1 MKKGQGKFEQTLQG
15 IYGVLN
21 GLKVLQAIR
30 ESLIM
35 IFPIIMIGAFALV
48 LRSFPVD
55 VYLSFIQEFAGGVI
69 DKFLGYLFQATF
81 GFLSLYMVIS
91 LSICYLNKLESGQE
105 SYFGSIFSSLLFFGF
120 SSGLLGEE
128 VNVLSCVGVNAIF
141 TGIISALVATRLYV
155 FLQRK
160 CSFNIRFYTSGTG
173 EIYHHMLKFLVPIAM
188 IGILAAI
195 INLVIE
201 AVFGANS
208 FQDIYTT
215 ALRSLFAITGRSFFS
230 GLLYVII
237 VHFLWFFGIHGGNVM
252 AEVHKTYFEPALDI
266 NVAILAQ
273 GGVPT
278 EIFSKTFFDVFV
290 LMGGCGS
297 TLCLLLAIFLFE
309 KRRNLRKLTKF
320 SVVPSIFNIN
330 ELLVFGIP
338 IVFNPIMFIPFFLT
352 PVVNLIISAS
362 AMKLGLVPLVTKGV
376 EWTTPIFLGG
386 YYATGSIS
394 GVILQAVNLL
404 AGVMIYRPF
413 VRILDRVDER
423 NSMEK
428 MKNLVDCL
436 CESERSRV
444 PVTLLALRGDAGTT
458 AKFISDELENFF
470 MKEKPLMY
478 FQPQYDKDGRC
489 IGAEALLRWK
499 HPVYGMVYPP
509 LVVKLLDEM
518 GELTTAEKNIFK
530 SVFLDMDVIKRNWGE
545 DVKISINV
553 TGVTIQSSEFEEFL
567 NEMKEEYPQH
577 IPNIMIEITEQ
588 ASLQVNEALSERLSR
603 IKKMG
608 YEFAIDDF
616 SMGSTSVKYLK
627 SSVFDMIKLDGSLI
641 KDILTDERSRG
652 IVKTLV
658 QMAED
663 FHLQIL
669 AEFVETEEQ
678 KQLLESM
685 GCYLYQGYFYSPAVP
700 LEDFCRHEK

>member
-1 MKKGQGKFEQTLQG
+1 MKKELGRFEQTLQG
-15 IYGVLN
+15 IYDVLN

-35 IFPIIMIGAFALV
+35 IFPIIMVGAFALV
-48 LRSFPVD
+48 LRSFPVE
-55 VYLSFIQEFAGGVI
+55 VYLSFIQGFAGGVI

-81 GFLSLYMVIS
+81 GILSLYMVVS
-91 LSICYLNKLESGQE
+91 LSICYMNKLGNGQE
-105 SYFGSIFSSLLFFGF
+105 SYFGAVFSSLLFFGF
-120 SSGLLGEE
+120 LSGLFKEE
-128 VNVLSCVGVNAIF
+128 VNVLSCVGVNALF
-141 TGIISALVATRLYV
+141 TGIISALIATKLYV
-155 FLQRK
+155 FLQRR
-160 CSFNIRFYTSGTG
+160 FRLNIRFYASGTG

-188 IGILAAI
+188 IGILATTI
-195 INLVIE
+195 HLVIE
-201 AVFGANS
+201 VVFGADS
-208 FQDIYTT
+208 FQDIYTSV
-215 ALRSLFAITGRSFFS
+215 LRSLFAITGRNFLS

-252 AEVHKTYFEPALDI
+252 EEVHKTCFEPALDI
-266 NVAILAQ
+266 NMAVLAQ

-309 KRRNLRKLTKF
+309 KRRNLRKLAKF
-320 SVVPSIFNIN
+320 SVAPSIFNIN

-338 IVFNPIMFIPFFLT
+338 IVFNPIMFIPFFVT
-352 PVVNLIISAS
+352 PVVNLVISAS
-362 AMKLGLVPLVTKGV
+362 AMKLGLVPIVTRGV

-386 YYATGSIS
+386 FYATGSIS
-394 GVILQAVNLL
+394 GAILQAVNLVT
-404 AGVMIYRPF
+404 GVMIYRPF
-413 VRILDRVDER
+413 VRILDRADER

-428 MKNLVDCL
+428 MKKLVNCL
-436 CESERSRV
+436 SESERSGI
-444 PVTLLALRGDAGTT
+444 PVTLLALRGDAGAT
-458 AKFISDELENFF
+458 AKFLSDELENFF
-470 MKEKPLMY
+470 AKEKPLMY
-478 FQPQYDKDGRC
+478 YQPQYDKDGSC

-509 LVVKLLDEM
+509 LVVKLLDEV
-518 GELTTAEKNIFK
+518 GQLTTAEKSIFR
-530 SVFLDMDVIKRNWGE
+530 SVLMDMDGIKKTWGE
-545 DVKISINV
+545 DIKISVNV
-553 TGVTIQSSEFEEFL
+553 TGVTIQLDEFEEFL
-567 NEMKEEYPQH
+567 NEMKRVYPQH
-577 IPNIMIEITEQ
+577 VPNIMLEITEQ
-588 ASLQVNEALSERLSR
+588 ASLQINDALSERLSR
-603 IKKMG
+603 IKELG
-608 YEFAIDDF
+608 YGFAIDDF

-658 QMAED
+658 QMADD

-678 KQLLESM
+678 KRMLERM
-685 GCYLYQGYFYSPAVP
+685 GCYLYQGYLYSPAIP
-700 LEDFCRHEK
+700 LEEFCPF